1 MDTMSEAGRDRKS
14 RPALR
19 QPRDRKRALQVY
31 VNAEERTAITERA
44 ELSGMRVSNYLRAA
58 GVGAQIQSVLDLEAV
73 ATLAKISGDQGRLG
87 GLLKMYLQD
96 QNPDRRVAE
105 RLLAEIETVQA
116 DLKAAAKRI
125 RT

>member
-1 MDTMSEAGRDRKS
+1 MSEAGRDRKS

-96 QNPDRRVAE
+96 QNPDRRMAE